1 MSTPEN
7 PCADFLYA
15 NDEPDCRAAE
25 PRNAPPTVT
34 PAATPRLTDYD
45 IILVNYSAGKDSQ
58 ANLDVVAGAARKAG
72 VLDRLV
78 VAHADLG
85 DAEWDGVPELA
96 AEHAAHYGL
105 RFEIARRGHDG
116 QLRPSSIAYSSAAC
130 SPTPPAAGAPATT
143 NRVRSEK
150 S

>member
-45 IILVNYSAGKDSQ
+45 IILVNSSAGKDSQ
-58 ANLDVVAGAARKAG
+58 ANLDVVAGAAREAG
-72 VLDRLV
+72 VLDRLG

-116 QLRPSSIAYSSAAC
+116 TVETLLD
-130 SPTPPAAGAPATT
+130 
-143 NRVRSEK
+143 RVQQRGM
-150 S
+150 